1 MVQFN
6 KLRLSGFKSF
16 VDQTELLI
24 SSGMTGIVGPNGC
37 GKSNL
42 VEALRWVMGETSAKR
57 MRGSEMDDV
66 IFAGSAT
73 RPARNIAEVSLILD
87 NRDRT
92 APAAFNEYDDI
103 EVVRRIS
110 RGSGSNYKVNGKDV
124 RARDV
129 QLLFADAASGSQSTA
144 LVSQGRIGEII
155 NAKPTSRR
163 GLLEEAAGITGLHS
177 RRHEAE
183 LRLRAAETNLE
194 RLEDVITTLD
204 TQLQGLKKQARQ
216 ANRYRNLAQ
225 LIRQHEAILLHY
237 ESVDAKKA
245 QSDAIDILKS
255 AQKDVSEKT
264 TITAQKSRI
273 QVDITASLPALREA
287 ETSQSSKHQRLLINQ
302 ETLQREEE
310 QAINALN
317 KSTELL
323 VQLKKDRER
332 ATNINAD
339 ALEAEERLK
348 QEKIAIEDKNKSVHT
363 DQQDLEAEC
372 KKHAQTISK
381 IDNSISEINSQIAAN
396 EAQSTALRR
405 RQNELKELINRQS
418 SQLRQQEAQHKHLAS
433 QQESRASLIEAERDL
448 EAAEQRLNQAKE
460 ASDKQEK
467 DVQDKRQAEE
477 QARDSNQETQNQ
489 LNEISAEIRA
499 LNELLRGTSSS
510 ITHPIL
516 DELSVKTGYEKALG
530 AALGEDLNAGSEEEA
545 VAHWHDIPMRTDLPT
560 LPEGIISLLNFVQSP
575 DRLHARLSQIGLVE
589 TPSIDEELYSQLAPG
604 QRLVS
609 KEGTLW
615 RWDGLTVRDDAP
627 STTAVRLEYK
637 NRLKGLEKEKV
648 KIESHNIKAKEHF
661 IAAKQALDKSLE
673 NEKLARQTLN
683 NAHNEVSTTNNQHTK
698 LAQKHAKLV
707 SQLSAVEENLQR
719 LIRENLE
726 TTEQQKATTA
736 EIDALPDQKQEKE
749 QLVELQRKL
758 STERS
763 LLGSQRGKLEQIK
776 RDVTTRR
783 ERLVS
788 IANELSSWSRRTKEA
803 KQYLGEIDIRI
814 KRTEAEIE
822 IWKTK
827 PEEINKQT
835 EALATVIAQSETE
848 KNKASETLRSAELEQ
863 AEADRQL
870 RESEQLLAQ
879 AREAMI
885 RAESTVEQNKQ
896 AMAILIDRVRERL
909 GCSLEKALSIADI
922 QIGEDLPPR
931 DEVTRKHDRLTN
943 ERNNMGPVNL
953 RAEQEAE
960 ELDQQIKSM
969 LNDKEDLLLAI
980 GKLRQGIANLN
991 KEGRERLLKAF
1002 DRVNAHFSDL
1012 FVRLFGGGRA
1022 HLTLTEA
1029 EDPLQAGLEIMASP
1043 PGKRLQV
1050 MSLLSGGE
1058 QALTALSLLFAV
1070 FLTNPAPICVL
1081 DEVDAPLDDA
1091 NVDRFCKLVEELVH
1105 STSTRFLIISHHR
1118 MTMAR
1123 VRRLFGVTM
1132 SERGISQLVSVNL
1145 EAADDLMEKKRQ
1157 S

>member
-73 RPARNIAEVSLILD
+73 RPARNIAEVSLLLD

-245 QSDAIDILKS
+245 QSEALDFLKA

-264 TITAQKSRI
+264 TIAAQKSRT
-273 QVDITASLPALREA
+273 QVDIAASLPALREA

-302 ETLQREEE
+302 ENLQREEE
-310 QAINALN
+310 QAIEALN
-317 KSTELL
+317 KATELL
-323 VQLKKDRER
+323 TQLKKDRER

-348 QEKIAIEDKNKSVHT
+348 QERADIEDKDKSVHA
-363 DQQDLEAEC
+363 DQRDLESEC
-372 KKHAQTISK
+372 KRLAQTVSE
-381 IDNSISEINSQIAAN
+381 IDRSISEINSQIAAN
-396 EAQSTALRR
+396 EAQSTALKR
-405 RQNELKELINRQS
+405 RQNELKDLINRQS
-418 SQLRQQEAQHKHLAS
+418 SQLRQQEAQHKHLVS
-433 QQESRASLIEAERDL
+433 QQESRASLIEAEREL
-448 EAAEQRLNQAKE
+448 ETAEKTLLIAKE
-460 ASDKQEK
+460 TSDTIEK
-467 DVQDKRQAEE
+467 KVQDKRHAEE
-477 QARDSNQETQNQ
+477 QARDANQDAQSEFNQ
-489 LNEISAEIRA
+489 INAEIRA
-499 LNELLRGTSSS
+499 LNELLKGASSS
-510 ITHPIL
+510 VSDPIL
-516 DELSVKTGYEKALG
+516 DELSVKAGYEKALG
-530 AALGEDLNAGSEEEA
+530 AALGEDLNAGSQEEA

-560 LPEGIISLLNFVQSP
+560 LPEGIAPLLNFVQSP

-589 TPSIDEELYSQLAPG
+589 TRTINEELYAQLAPG

-627 STTAVRLEYK
+627 STAAVKLEYK

-648 KIESHNIKAKEHF
+648 KIESDSTKANEHF
-661 IAAKQALDKSLE
+661 LTTKQALDKSLE
-673 NEKLARQTLN
+673 DEKLARQTLN
-683 NAHNEVSTTNNQHTK
+683 NAHNDVSAAKNHHTT
-698 LAQKHAKLV
+698 LAQKHAKLA

-726 TTEQQKATTA
+726 TNEQQKATIA
-736 EIDALPDQKQEKE
+736 EIEALPDQKQEKE
-749 QLVELQRKL
+749 QLVSLQGKL
-758 STERS
+758 SKERN

-783 ERLVS
+783 DRLVS
-788 IANELSSWSRRTKEA
+788 IENELNSWSRRTKKA

-822 IWKTK
+822 VWKTK
-827 PEEINKQT
+827 PEEIKKQK
-835 EALATVIAQSETE
+835 EALTTVITQSEVS
-848 KNKASETLRSAELEQ
+848 KNQASEKLRSAELEQ

-931 DEVTRKHDRLTN
+931 DDVTRKHERLTN

-960 ELDQQIKSM
+960 ELDKQIKGM

-1002 DRVNAHFSDL
+1002 DLVNAHFSDL

-1132 SERGISQLVSVNL
+1132 SERGVSQLVPVNL
-1145 EAADDLMEKKRQ
+1145 EAADDLMEKKQQ

>member
-73 RPARNIAEVSLILD
+73 RPARNIAEVSLVLD

-245 QSDAIDILKS
+245 QSDALDVLKAS
-255 AQKDVSEKT
+255 QKDVSEKT
-264 TITAQKSRI
+264 AITAQKSRT
-273 QVDITASLPALREA
+273 QVEVAASLPTLREA

-310 QAINALN
+310 QAIDALN
-317 KSTELL
+317 KSTDLL
-323 VQLKKDRER
+323 SQLKKDRDR

-348 QEKIAIEDKNKSVHT
+348 QEREQIKEKNKSVHA
-363 DQQDLEAEC
+363 DQQDLEIAC
-372 KKHAQTISK
+372 KKHAQTISE
-381 IDNSISEINSQIAAN
+381 IDRSITNINSQIAAN

-405 RQNELKELINRQS
+405 RQNELKDLITRQS
-418 SQLRQQEAQHKHLAS
+418 SQLRQQEAQHKHLVS
-433 QQESRASLIEAERDL
+433 QQESRASLIEAEREL
-448 EAAEQRLNQAKE
+448 ETAEKALLNAKE
-460 ASDKQEK
+460 TSNTLEK
-467 DVQDKRQAEE
+467 DVQAKRLTEE
-477 QARDSNQETQNQ
+477 QTRDANQDAQSELNQ
-489 LNEISAEIRA
+489 INAESRA
-499 LNELLRGTSSS
+499 LNELLKGASSS
-510 ITHPIL
+510 VSDPIL
-516 DELSVKTGYEKALG
+516 DELSVKAGYEKALG
-530 AALGEDLNAGSEEEA
+530 AALGEDLNAGSQEEA
-545 VAHWHDIPMRTDLPT
+545 VAHWHNIPMRTDLPA
-560 LPEGIISLLNFVQSP
+560 LPEGIDPLLNFVQSP
-575 DRLHARLSQIGLVE
+575 DRLHARLSQIGIVE
-589 TPSIDEELYSQLAPG
+589 TRTISEELYTQLAPG

-627 STTAVRLEYK
+627 STAAVKLEYK
-637 NRLKGLEKEKV
+637 NRLKGLEKEKA
-648 KIESHNIKAKEHF
+648 KIESHSIKAKEYF
-661 IAAKQALDKSLE
+661 IAAKKALDKSLE
-673 NEKLARQTLN
+673 DEKLARQTLN
-683 NAHNEVSTTNNQHTK
+683 NAHNDVSAAKNHHTA
-698 LAQKHAKLV
+698 LAQKHAKLA
-707 SQLSAVEENLQR
+707 SQLSAAEENLQR

-726 TTEQQKATTA
+726 TNEQQKATVA
-736 EIDALPDQKQEKE
+736 EIEALPDQKQEKE
-749 QLVELQRKL
+749 QLADLKEKL
-758 STERS
+758 SKERN

-783 ERLVS
+783 ERLAS
-788 IANELSSWSRRTKEA
+788 IENELNSWSRRTKEA

-814 KRTEAEIE
+814 KRTEGEIE
-822 IWKTK
+822 VWKTK
-827 PEEINKQT
+827 PEEIKKQK
-835 EALATVIAQSETE
+835 EALTTVITLSEAS
-848 KNKASETLRSAELEQ
+848 KNQASEKLRSAELEQ

-931 DEVTRKHDRLTN
+931 DDVTRKHDRLTN

-960 ELDQQIKSM
+960 ELDERIKGM

-1002 DRVNAHFSDL
+1002 DLVNAHFSDL

-1132 SERGISQLVSVNL
+1132 SERGVSQLVSVNL
-1145 EAADDLMEKKRQ
+1145 EAADDLIEKKP
-1157 S
+1157 